1 MYRIEGYP
9 QKDIAA
15 QLKIS
20 LNMVERHLIRALLDL
35 RAAREQFL
43 K

>member
-1 MYRIEGYP
+1 MYRIEGFA
-9 QKDIAA
+9 QKEIAA
-15 QLKIS
+15 ELNIS

-35 RAAREQFL
+35 RTAREQFL